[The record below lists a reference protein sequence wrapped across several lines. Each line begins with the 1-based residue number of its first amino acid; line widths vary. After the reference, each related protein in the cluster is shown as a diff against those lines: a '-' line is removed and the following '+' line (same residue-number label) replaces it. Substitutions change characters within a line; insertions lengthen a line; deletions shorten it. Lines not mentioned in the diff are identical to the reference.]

1 MSFIRCFSAV
11 PLVLVLVGCS
21 GAATWTRD
29 PNAEIGPD
37 ATEFTAWV
45 TEMACAGGQ
54 SSAGRIVGPDIQVSA
69 DETW

>member
-1 MSFIRCFSAV
+1 MSFIRRFSPV

-29 PNAEIGPD
+29 PDAEIGPD

-45 TEMACAGGQ
+45 TEMAG
-54 SSAGRIVGPDIQVSA
+54 IMPML
-69 DETW
+69 W